1 MIDSINWPNWWQWWL
16 LIAITVNTVINVIV
30 FFKHRFKKQYVLPK
44 KRHNKVKQGRPE
56 IKIDNKSFYSDVKKG
71 LTVRKLS
78 DKYNISVGKVHN
90 LKQKEYDH
98 MKGEYENG

>member
-1 MIDSINWPNWWQWWL
+1 MIESTNWPSWWQWWL
-16 LIAITVNTVINVIV
+16 LTAITVNTVINVIV

-56 IKIDNKSFYSDVKKG
+56 IKIDTKSFYRDVKKG

-78 DKYNISVGKVHN
+78 DKYNISMGKVHK
-90 LKQKEYDH
+90 LKQKE
-98 MKGEYENG
+98 KENEHE